1 VSPPAKA
8 VSVLVVDDEPAFRE
22 GLGQAMKQEGFEVH
36 LAGDGEEALDLWRR
50 HRPDVVLLDVML
62 PRMSGIDVCREI
74 RAVDETPVIMLSA
87 RNEEIDAV
95 VALEIGADDYVA
107 KPYRVRELVARMR
120 TVLRR
125 AAASTTAEGADGV
138 LEAAGL
144 RMDRDRHEVT
154 QDSEPLRL
162 PLKEFAVL
170 ALLLENTG
178 IVVTRQTLIDEVW
191 GFDYVGDTKTLDVHI
206 KRLRAKI
213 ERNPERPQVII
224 TVRGLGYKLVS

>member
-1 VSPPAKA
+1 MSPPAKA